1 MDDPCYSLRNA
12 HPNLTTMNPNHD
24 IDLIPTFGTHEV
36 NMQRNIGEHP
46 KTTVLRDAELSYL
59 NERTSWHQN
68 LNTSTEKALIGQP

>member
-1 MDDPCYSLRNA
+1 
-12 HPNLTTMNPNHD
+12 MNPNHD
-24 IDLIPTFGTHEV
+24 IDFIPTFGTHEV

-68 LNTSTEKALIGQP
+68 